1 MKFLKFLLYIALI
14 IGGFFLGT
22 SWQSK
27 IPPPDIA
34 PQVAADAEEN
44 PNNTEEPATHDFSRR
59 IPTTPAMPPG
69 LNDDEKATIR
79 LFENSAPSVAY
90 ITTSRF
96 RQDFWS
102 RNVMEIPQGSGS
114 GFVWDTEGHIITN
127 FHVIQGADRAQVT
140 LADQTT
146 WDAELVGKAPEKD
159 LAVLKISAPRKA
171 LQPIPVGTSNRLL
184 VGQNVYAI
192 GNPFGLDQTL
202 TTGII
207 SALGR
212 EIQSVS
218 GIPIRGAIQTD
229 AAINPGNS
237 GGPLLNSSG
246 QLIGVN
252 TAIYSPS
259 GASAGIGF
267 SIPVDEVKWVVPELI
282 AHGRIMRPSLGIDLA
297 TDQTTARLNL
307 TGALILHVLKGSA
320 AEKAGLQPTYRDR
333 DGRIR
338 LGDAIV
344 AINGDEVKSGKDLI
358 LILEKYKPGDVVKV
372 KVLRNDREEVVD
384 LTLDEAR

>member
-1 MKFLKFLLYIALI
+1 MA
-14 IGGFFLGT
+14 GT
-22 SWQSK
+22 AWNNRFQKSHT
-27 IPPPDIA
+27 
-34 PQVAADAEEN
+34 PQVPSEESPRDIQQGGEGSLAKPVN
-44 PNNTEEPATHDFSRR
+44 ET
-59 IPTTPAMPPG
+59 MPPS
-69 LNDDEKATIR
+69 LTEAEKATIR

-90 ITTSRF
+90 ITTSRL
-96 RQDFWS
+96 RQDYWT

-114 GFVWDTEGHIITN
+114 GFVWDRNGHIITN
-127 FHVIQGADRAQVT
+127 YHVIQGADRAQVT
-140 LADQTT
+140 LADRTT
-146 WDAELVGKAPEKD
+146 WDAELVGYAPEKD
-159 LAVLKISAPRKA
+159 LAVLKIEAPRNA
-171 LQPIPVGTSNRLL
+171 LRPIPVGHSDNLL

-212 EIQSVS
+212 EIKSVNN
-218 GIPIRGAIQTD
+218 IPIRDVIQTD

-267 SIPVDEVKWVVPELI
+267 SIPVDVVKWVVPDLI
-282 AHGRIMRPSLGIDLA
+282 QYGKINRPTLGIELA
-297 TDQTTARLNL
+297 SAQTAQRFGV
-307 TGALILHVLKGSA
+307 TGALITHTVEGGP
-320 AEKAGLQPTYRDR
+320 AERAGLQPTLRDR
-333 DGRIR
+333 NGRIR

-344 AINGDEVKSGKDLI
+344 AINKDKVASAGDLI
-358 LILEKYKPGDVVKV
+358 LILEKYKAGDVVNV
-372 KVLRNDREEVVD
+372 RIMREGKEMDVEVR
-384 LTLDEAR
+384 LGAGTSR